1 MAYLLLDS
9 SVSVL
14 INKIFEYCHYQ
25 VKDMMRIIERRKRKP
40 LTQPD
45 FTMYLNVAQMKTYIR
60 LKEIGWKMYFIRRPV
75 SGSPT
80 VVMNNNVDTRI
91 GVIEQNGNFTVNPN
105 LISTRPTLRDL
116 LSVRDGE
123 TA

>member
-1 MAYLLLDS
+1 
-9 SVSVL
+9 
-14 INKIFEYCHYQ
+14 
-25 VKDMMRIIERRKRKP
+25 MMRIIERRKRKP

-60 LKEIGWKMYFIRRPV
+60 LNEIGWKMYFIRRLV